1 MISMLKKM
9 FLFENLSDD
18 ILKIIDKDCEV
29 ISLKKDNI
37 VFYEGDESRYLYFLI
52 EGNIKLYKILANN
65 NELILKYFKQNEI
78 IAEVAVFDEFN
89 YPATAEA
96 ITDIKLLKIDFKNL
110 KNLFLKNPDI
120 LLSVNSSL
128 IKKVRNLETLL
139 LRYLVLDAKGR
150 VIDFILQ
157 NTQEFFLLKQHEVAT
172 TLNISPETLS
182 RILKPFKA
190 DGIIDMK
197 NKNVNLKRLELYKN

>member
-1 MISMLKKM
+1 MVEMLKKM

-18 ILKIIDKDCEV
+18 ILEIIQKDCEL

-37 VFYEGDESRYLYFLI
+37 VFYEGDESRYLYFLMD
-52 EGNIKLYKILANN
+52 GNIKLYKILANN
-65 NELILKYFKQNEI
+65 NELILKYFKHDEI

-110 KNLFLKNPDI
+110 KELFLKNPDI

-128 IKKVRNLETLL
+128 IKKVKNLETLL

-150 VIDFILQ
+150 VIDFILE
-157 NTQEFFLLKQHEVAT
+157 NTEEFFLLKQHEVAT

-197 NKNVNLKRLELYKN
+197 NKIINKQRLELYKN

>member
-1 MISMLKKM
+1 MIKMLKKM

-18 ILKIIDKDCEV
+18 ILKIIQKDCE
-29 ISLKKDNI
+29 IIYLKKDNI
-37 VFYEGDESRYLYFLI
+37 VFYEDDDSRYLYFLI
-52 EGNIKLYKILANN
+52 DGNIKLYKVLANN
-65 NELILKYFKQNEI
+65 NELLLKYFKPNEI
-78 IAEVAVFDEFN
+78 LAEVAVFDEFN

-96 ITDIKLLKIDFKNL
+96 ITDVKLLKIDFKNL
-110 KNLFLKNPDI
+110 KNLFLNNSNI
-120 LLSVNSSL
+120 LLSINSSL
-128 IKKVRNLETLL
+128 IKKVKNLETLL

-157 NTQEFFLLKQHEVAT
+157 NTQEFFLLKQHEVAS

-197 NKNVNLKRLELYKN
+197 NKNVNLQRLELYKN